1 MSFITDQQ
9 TLNDLNL
16 LGKHRR
22 GSIFN
27 LFYKVQTPGG
37 ERLLEK
43 LFRHPLTDAEAINER
58 SSLFRY
64 FSGLSLTFPLSG
76 AQVEAME
83 SYLESPGHGHLPAAL
98 WNSLRQKVMATLVR
112 DEAYG
117 LLREG
122 LLAAVSG
129 LQLLAAFLRELSQ
142 RDPMGPYAGKVNAAL
157 AVLKDR
163 DLAAVLKDRDL
174 AAMLEDRDL
183 AAVLQDR
190 RIAGDRPADWSLL
203 TVARHDHL
211 LRTRLRPGLE
221 IVREVMSELDVY
233 IGVGNLARAN
243 GWGYARALP
252 AADNVVWIQGL
263 RHPAVSNAVGN
274 SIMLVKD
281 TNMLFLTGANM
292 AGKSTLM
299 KSFGIAVYLAHM
311 GFPVA
316 ASEMAFSIRDG
327 LFSSIN
333 VADDLSLGH
342 SHFYAEVLRV
352 KKVAQAVSEGR
363 RLVVLFDELFKGTNV
378 KDAYDGTLAVTEA
391 FSRYRNCAFII
402 STHIVEAG
410 EALRQRRDNL
420 RFAYLPTVLENGRP
434 RYPYLLQEGIAAD
447 RVGMMIIEN
456 EGIIDLIKK

>member
-1 MSFITDQQ
+1 MNFITDQQ

-27 LFYKVQTPGG
+27 LFYKVHTAGG
-37 ERLLEK
+37 ERLLEQ
-43 LFRHPLTDAEAINER
+43 LFRHPLTDAKAINER

-64 FSGLSLTFPLSG
+64 FSSLRLIFPLSG

-83 SYLESPGHGHLPAAL
+83 NYLESPGHSHLPAAV
-98 WNSLRQKVMATLVR
+98 WNSLRQKTMATLMR
-112 DEAYG
+112 NEAHG
-117 LLREG
+117 QSREG
-122 LLAAVSG
+122 LLAAVTG
-129 LQLLAAFLRELSQ
+129 LQVLDVFLREMAA
-142 RDPMGPYAGKVNAAL
+142 RDPMGPYAGRVKTAL
-157 AVLKDR
+157 AVL
-163 DLAAVLKDRDL
+163 
-174 AAMLEDRDL
+174 EDRRLTALL
-183 AAVLQDR
+183 AE
-190 RIAGDRPADWSLL
+190 DRPEDWPLVTL
-203 TVARHDHL
+203 ARHDHL
-211 LRTRLRPGLE
+211 LRTRLREGLE
-221 IVREVMSELDVY
+221 IVRQVLNELDVY
-233 IGVGNLARAN
+233 IGVGNLAHAR

-252 AADNVVWIQGL
+252 AADNIIRAEGL
-263 RHPAVSNAVGN
+263 RHPAVTNAVGN
-274 SIMLVKD
+274 SITLSKD

-292 AGKSTLM
+292 AGKSTFM
-299 KSFGIAVYLAHM
+299 KAVGVSMYLAHM

-316 ASEMAFSIRDG
+316 AVEMVFSVRDG

-352 KKVAQAVSEGR
+352 KKVAQAVSEGK

-410 EALRQRRDNL
+410 EVLKGRRDNL
-420 RFAYLPTVLENGRP
+420 RFAYLPTILENGRP
-434 RYPYLLQEGIAAD
+434 RYPYILQEGIAAD

-456 EGIIDLIKK
+456 EGIIDIIKK

>member
-22 GSIFN
+22 GSIFS
-27 LFYKVQTPGG
+27 LFYKVHTPGG
-37 ERLLEK
+37 ERLLEQ
-43 LFRHPLTDAEAINER
+43 LFRHPLTDAEAINKR
-58 SSLFRY
+58 SSLFKY
-64 FSGLSLTFPLSG
+64 FSGLGLVFPLSG
-76 AQVEAME
+76 AQVAAME
-83 SYLESPGHGHLPAAL
+83 SYLESPGHGHLPAAV
-98 WNSLRQKVMATLVR
+98 WNSVRQKAMATLVR

-117 LLREG
+117 LLQEG
-122 LLAAVSG
+122 LLAAVNG
-129 LQLLAAFLRELSQ
+129 LQVLDVFLRELAA
-142 RDPMGPYAGKVNAAL
+142 RDPMGPYAGRARAAL
-157 AVLKDR
+157 GVLGDRRLAVV
-163 DLAAVLKDRDL
+163 LA
-174 AAMLEDRDL
+174 EDR
-183 AAVLQDR
+183 
-190 RIAGDRPADWSLL
+190 PEDWTLL

-211 LRTRLRPGLE
+211 LRTRLREGLE
-221 IVREVMSELDVY
+221 IVREVLSELDVY

-252 AADNVVWIQGL
+252 AADNVVWLGGL
-263 RHPAVSNAVGN
+263 RHPAVNNAVGN
-274 SIMLVKD
+274 SITLGKD

-292 AGKSTLM
+292 AGKSTFM
-299 KSFGIAVYLAHM
+299 KAVGVSLYLAHM

-316 ASEMAFSIRDG
+316 AVEMAFSVRDG

-352 KKVAQAVSEGR
+352 KKVAQAVSEGK

-410 EALRQRRDNL
+410 EALRQRWENL

-434 RYPYLLQEGIAAD
+434 RYPYILQEGIAAD

-456 EGIIDLIKK
+456 EGIIGIIKK